1 MINTFL
7 TVPLEYLSVVD
18 VSVLQRYFLQQT
30 ANCNPSAGALLIY
43 SGAYGFFV
51 NVNGKDEID
60 NEALADALNS
70 DGFSVKMTYCC
81 FHARNMG
88 VNWIRFDRD
97 ADHIE
102 GLQEQCK

>member
-1 MINTFL
+1 MVDNFITI
-7 TVPLEYLSVVD
+7 PLGYLSVVE
-18 VSVLQRYFLQQT
+18 VSVLQRYFMQQT

-51 NVNGKDEID
+51 WVSSKEEVSDAELKDS
-60 NEALADALNS
+60 LLT
-70 DGFSVKMTYCC
+70 DGFSVNMQHCAL
-81 FHARNMG
+81 HARNIG

-97 ADHIE
+97 ADHVP